1 VGTLNLVARVWDNE
15 WEQHN
20 ASCVYCTTK
29 MKIMISSRHC
39 CSTSGP
45 MLGMRSYGVML
56 MLSKGGLTARALQSQ
71 DNNEYYRMSR
81 KGPFL
86 LLQGTSAA

>member
-1 VGTLNLVARVWDNE
+1 
-15 WEQHN
+15 
-20 ASCVYCTTK
+20 
-29 MKIMISSRHC
+29 
-39 CSTSGP
+39 
-45 MLGMRSYGVML
+45 ML